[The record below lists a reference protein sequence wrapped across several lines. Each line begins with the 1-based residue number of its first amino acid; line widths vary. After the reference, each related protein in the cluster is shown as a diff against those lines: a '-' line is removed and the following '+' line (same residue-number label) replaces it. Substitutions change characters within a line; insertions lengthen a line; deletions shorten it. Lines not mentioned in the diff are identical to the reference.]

1 MVGQIADVVRVRES
15 DGERG
20 SEIILPFGGP
30 LITVSIIAYVRPGSH
45 PTRPAK
51 LGLRHAEQDRF
62 HPEIKL
68 RIRFLAVDNVKRIRQ
83 RLHVRHLEIE
93 PLVPGAAV
101 HVRRQD
107 QIVLSHAYL

>member
-1 MVGQIADVVRVRES
+1 MVGQIADIVRVRES

-62 HPEIKL
+62 HPEIEL

-93 PLVPGAAV
+93 PLVPGATV

-107 QIVLSHAYL
+107 QIVFAHAYL